1 MGQEKNTALGSIG
14 SVLWGFDMLL
24 EVLEKTR
31 EKYGIEKSTDDDPN
45 QKLNHLATCVDH
57 AHELLSKYYELTDK
71 TEAYI
76 VAMTLDPR
84 QKHYYFYTHWDK
96 VHHNGVKK
104 KTQALY
110 KEFRVEGAGA
120 SLSTDSQSSVKKSRM
135 NWNDILK
142 TPKEILPTDEANSAF
157 DVLAWW
163 RANELMYP
171 TLARMA
177 FELFSIPSMSAEVER
192 VFSR

>member
-1 MGQEKNTALGSIG
+1 MDD
-14 SVLWGFDMLL
+14 FD
-24 EVLEKTR
+24 
-31 EKYGIEKSTDDDPN
+31 IN
-45 QKLNHLATCVDH
+45 A
-57 AHELLSKYYELTDK
+57 
-71 TEAYI
+71 
-76 VAMTLDPR
+76 
-84 QKHYYFYTHWDK
+84 
-96 VHHNGVKK
+96 
-104 KTQALY
+104 
-110 KEFRVEGAGA
+110 FRFGGVEGGVQDE
-120 SLSTDSQSSVKKSRM
+120 LERY
-135 NWNDILK
+135 LK